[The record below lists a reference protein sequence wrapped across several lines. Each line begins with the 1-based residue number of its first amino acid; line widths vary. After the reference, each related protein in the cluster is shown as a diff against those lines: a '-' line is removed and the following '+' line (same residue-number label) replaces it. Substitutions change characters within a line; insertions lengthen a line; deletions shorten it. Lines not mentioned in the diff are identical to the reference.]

1 MKRRGKA
8 ALCLG
13 MTGVMAVGTM
23 LSGCGKEQ
31 TNGKVKIEV
40 VQYKPEAVDVFEEL
54 EKKFN
59 GTHDNIELVIDSPND
74 AMTILKTRFIR
85 EDYPDIIGI
94 GGDVNYSN
102 FLDSDMLMDIS
113 DFDGLDDIK
122 EAYLET
128 DKELEYV
135 PMDGVYA
142 MPYMA
147 NAAGVLY
154 NKDMFEEHGWT
165 IPTTWDEFTAL
176 CERIEAEGIQ
186 PLYFGFKDSWT
197 CLAPWNAI
205 AVDLAPSDVC
215 SEVNKGNTTFTDNY
229 REVAEK
235 EKALLAYAQDNPAA
249 YGYNDACTAFAK
261 GESAMFVIGSYAV
274 PQIKSVNPDMNIDS
288 FVFPASNNAE
298 ENVLNSGND
307 LQFSIMKNCEHKEE
321 AYEVLRF
328 FMEDENVQSYIDD
341 QSAVPCKKG
350 DFELP
355 SMLDGMKEY
364 INEGKLVDYQDHH
377 YPSEMSVD
385 AMIQT
390 YLLDDSENATDKF
403 LKKFDT
409 EWVRY
414 NRDLIQKVQDYEKEN
429 GSNN

>member
-59 GTHDNIELVIDSPND
+59 ETHDNIELVIDSPND

-235 EKALLAYAQDNPAA
+235 EKALLVYAQDNPAA

>member
-1 MKRRGKA
+1 MA
-8 ALCLG
+8 A
-13 MTGVMAVGTM
+13 GTM

-31 TNGKVKIEV
+31 ANGKVKIEV

-59 GTHDNIELVIDSPND
+59 ETHDNIELVIDSPND

-165 IPTTWDEFTAL
+165 IPTTWDEFTSL
-176 CERIEAEGIQ
+176 CEKIEAEGIL

-235 EKALLAYAQDNPAA
+235 EKALLTYAQDNPAA

-307 LQFSIMKNCEHKEE
+307 LQFSVMKDCKHKEE